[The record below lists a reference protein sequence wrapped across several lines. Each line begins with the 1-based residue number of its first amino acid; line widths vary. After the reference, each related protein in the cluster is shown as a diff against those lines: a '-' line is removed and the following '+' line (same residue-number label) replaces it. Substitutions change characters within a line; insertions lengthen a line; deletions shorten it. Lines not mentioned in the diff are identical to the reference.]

1 MAIQANTLAT
11 LDGFF
16 KNVYANKLEKLVP
29 EDARLQQLVKFLPK
43 EKMPGLQYNQPVVLG

>member
-1 MAIQANTLAT
+1 MAIGANDLAT

-16 KNVYANKLEKLVP
+16 KKVYADKIQKLVP

-43 EKMPGLQYNQPVVLG
+43 EKMPGLNYNQPVVLG